1 MVESDSRRSAMLRVR
16 RREDDVAKTSV
27 EEKGCAVDAIV
38 HGRKVTARFQGRV
51 HNTVPVDRYA
61 AGGSALNQEVL
72 GVVMAV
78 VRTGAGFENH
88 VGAN

>member
-1 MVESDSRRSAMLRVR
+1 MLRVR
-16 RREDDVAKTSV
+16 RREDDVAKTSL

-38 HGRKVTARFQGRV
+38 HGRKVTARLEGRE

-61 AGGSALNQEVL
+61 AGGSALNHEVL
-72 GVVMAV
+72 GVVVAV

-88 VGAN
+88 IGAN

>member
-1 MVESDSRRSAMLRVR
+1 MLRVR
-16 RREDDVAKTSV
+16 RREDDVAKTSL

-38 HGRKVTARFQGRV
+38 HGRKVTARFQGRE

-61 AGGSALNQEVL
+61 AGGSPLNHEVF
-72 GVVMAV
+72 GVVVAV

-88 VGAN
+88 IGAN